1 MVRVTTQET
10 FDGVVKENMDDFDM
24 EKKEAV
30 EDAKKQFEAQV
41 NRVTDWAGS
50 GWPRKVSGVL
60 ITNEIKYLPLQNKF
74 ESLAGNALIYL
85 VLL

>member
-50 GWPRKVSGVL
+50 LAK
-60 ITNEIKYLPLQNKF
+60 
-74 ESLAGNALIYL
+74 ES
-85 VLL
+85 